1 MLQRTR
7 GFGRVADR
15 GASAAEYGAVLL
27 VAAVV
32 VGVLVSSPVMDTA
45 SSRIGDALCKLFG
58 GECESGTPSGPPALS
73 ACTVHQGIDQTTTG
87 RKVILF
93 GDQDSHSAQVDSNAD
108 GSIVVTTSNSSG
120 SGIDLEAG
128 LGGRVGGTGWGVSV
142 GGGVLWTGENQ
153 QQVTVQNQEELEE
166 YQGRLQRRGTDLIEE
181 HGGIWEMLDDED
193 AMAELEEMPL
203 QIAEEM
209 DLPAMIIN
217 ADGTNAFVEVDGS
230 VGSDVGDTGLSG
242 SLRHEESRL
251 LGTSES
257 IEPGGERV
265 HGEYYA
271 ATDTDTA
278 RLGVELTPSPVL
290 GAGREISYE
299 RVGGNVIH
307 VEYDENGDPKKITAV
322 NTSEWRF
329 GAGGSLQLGFETD
342 RGGGGAGGG
351 VMVENG
357 DVTVNTTT
365 IEIPPDQR
373 GEVADELRGIFDDD
387 FAGRIE
393 GALTIEELADGPNVT
408 TTQQLYNATGHTVQG
423 GAELDLVIEWFDFN
437 SSHSERNMT
446 LDEAHYV
453 DPATGEWRRWYSCE
467 RGGD

>member
-7 GFGRVADR
+7 GFRRVADR

-32 VGVLVSSPVMDTA
+32 VGVLASSPVMGTVA
-45 SSRIGDALCKLFG
+45 SETSDALCRLFG
-58 GECESGTPSGPPALS
+58 GECESGAPSGPPALS
-73 ACTVHQGIDQTTTG
+73 ACTVHQGIDQSTTG

-93 GDQDSHSAQVDSNAD
+93 GDQESHSAQVDNNAD
-108 GSIVVTTSNSSG
+108 GSIVVTTSDSSG
-120 SGIDLEAG
+120 SGIDIEAG
-128 LGGRVGGTGWGVSV
+128 LGGRIGGTGWGVSV

-153 QQVTVQNQEELEE
+153 RQVTVQNEDQLEE
-166 YQGRLQRRGTDLIEE
+166 YQGRLRSRATDLIDE
-181 HGGIWEMLDDED
+181 HGGLWEMLDDEE
-193 AMAELEEMPL
+193 AMAEFEDLPL

-230 VGSDVGDTGLSG
+230 VGSEAADTGLSG

-251 LGTSES
+251 LGTSEA

-271 ATDTDTA
+271 ATNTDTA
-278 RLGVELTPSPVL
+278 RLGVEVRPSPVL
-290 GAGREISYE
+290 GAGREVSYE

-307 VEYDENGDPKKITAV
+307 VEYDDNGDPMKVTAV
-322 NTSEWRF
+322 NTSEWRI
-329 GAGGSLQLGFETD
+329 GAGGSLELGFESD
-342 RGGGGAGGG
+342 RGSGGAGGG
-351 VMVENG
+351 VLVENG

-373 GEVADELRGIFDDD
+373 GEVADDLRAIFDGGLDD
-387 FAGRIE
+387 RLQGR
-393 GALTIEELADGPNVT
+393 LTIAELADGPNAT
-408 TTQQLYNATGHTVQG
+408 TTRQHYNATGQTAEG
-423 GAELDLVIEWFDFN
+423 GAELDLLIEWFDFG
-437 SSHSERNMT
+437 STHSERNMS
-446 LDEAHYV
+446 LDEAHYR

-467 RGGD
+467 QSGD